1 MNIPVPVGVSARHVH
16 LNQKDLEVL
25 FGVGYKLVP
34 YRQLSQPGQF
44 ASREVL
50 KIIGPKGQH
59 DKVRVLGP
67 LRKQTQ
73 IEISITD
80 SVVLGIKA
88 PLRESGDLH
97 ETPGIVLSGP
107 KGSVSLNN
115 GVIVASRHIHFHS
128 SEAAR
133 YGILDKQ
140 DLSVQI
146 EGYRGSVLH
155 HVIARVS
162 DHYQLE
168 LHLDTD
174 EANATGAKNGDIA
187 TIIMK
192 RKDH

>member
-16 LNQKDLEVL
+16 LNQKDLEAL
-25 FGVGYKLVP
+25 FGIGYELIP
-34 YRQLSQPGQF
+34 YRTLSQPGQF
-44 ASREVL
+44 ASEETL
-50 KIIGPKGQH
+50 QIIGPKGQFN
-59 DKVRVLGP
+59 KVRVLGP
-67 LRKQTQ
+67 LRKKTQ
-73 IEISITD
+73 IEISMTD

-88 PLRESGDLH
+88 PLRESGDLND
-97 ETPGIVLSGP
+97 TPGIVLSGP
-107 KGSVSLNN
+107 KGSITLDS
-115 GVIVASRHIHFHS
+115 GVIIAARHIHFHS

-146 EGYRGSVLH
+146 EGERGSILH

-162 DHYQLE
+162 DDYQME

-174 EANATGAKNGDIA
+174 EANATGAKNGDSA

-192 RKDH
+192 R